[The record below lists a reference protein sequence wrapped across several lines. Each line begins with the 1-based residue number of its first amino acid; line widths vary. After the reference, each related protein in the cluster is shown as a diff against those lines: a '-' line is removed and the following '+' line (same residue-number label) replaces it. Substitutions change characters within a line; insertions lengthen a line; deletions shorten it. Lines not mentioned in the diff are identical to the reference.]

1 MKDLGKNSVFPNR
14 ETNIFLWRPKKKK
27 KERDLDSLDSL
38 CLSSLKSYQ
47 YSKVLE

>member
-27 KERDLDSLDSL
+27 REGLGLL
-38 CLSSLKSYQ
+38 GLLVLKFTE
-47 YSKVLE
+47 VIPV

>member
-27 KERDLDSLDSL
+27 KKKREGLGLL
-38 CLSSLKSYQ
+38 GLLVLKFTE
-47 YSKVLE
+47 VIPV

>member
-14 ETNIFLWRPKKKK
+14 ETNIFYGGQKKK